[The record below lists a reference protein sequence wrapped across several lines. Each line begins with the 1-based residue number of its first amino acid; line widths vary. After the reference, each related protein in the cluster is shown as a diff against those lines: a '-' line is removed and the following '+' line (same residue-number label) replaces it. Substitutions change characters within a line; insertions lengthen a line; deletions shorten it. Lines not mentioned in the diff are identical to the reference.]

1 MRRISSGLSW
11 LFLLPLCM
19 PCVAANPRTDAL
31 PRTEGQIEVAGLA
44 SRVLIDR
51 DDLGIPSISGE
62 SLLDVVRAQGFLHG
76 QERFVQMD
84 MTRRLAAGELAA
96 LVGPLMLDADRKYRA
111 YRFRSVA
118 RRVINRMRP
127 DHRELLRAYTEG
139 VNEGLDD
146 LEALPLEYQFLQSNP
161 QVWKEEDSILVMLM
175 MYDMLQGSARMEGM
189 LGVMREALPE
199 ALFTFLTPLR
209 TRFDVPILPDR
220 TRKESS
226 SYKPVAI
233 PGPDVI
239 DVRRRVGNND
249 QDEAERLVDAKR
261 IDVGPHEM
269 SLGLVD
275 VSEIVIG
282 SNNWAVAG
290 QRSLHGGAILANDMH
305 LALTSPGI
313 WYRAEMNWPNRSVS
327 GLTLPGLPGLITGS
341 NGDVAWGFTNTEGDF
356 QDLIIIEVHP
366 ENPDLYRTS
375 DGWRPFEKIIET
387 IKVRG
392 RKAVKLTL
400 RSTMWGIVTS
410 HDYKG
415 RPLVM
420 RWVALMPEAINLNLL
435 DLLEVESLD
444 EAMMTARNL
453 GMPSQNI
460 LFADRAGRIGWIV
473 SGYLPQR
480 QGFRGMFSQSWADG
494 TIGWN
499 GKLSEKLRPSLVD
512 PAGGILFTANNR
524 TVDNDNSLLIGHA
537 WASGYRAQRIAELL
551 DSQGLFDE
559 RDLLDMQLDTRTKV
573 FDFYRD
579 LILETTPGPPGLPG
593 TPRAFDTRLVKVRAI
608 VKSWNGTADIDQ
620 PALRLLAAFRRTVH
634 AKLFAPLIQE
644 CRRLDENF
652 RYRWSFSEEIV
663 RRILEERPAHLLAKQ
678 YADWSAF
685 INSAFLDTLDDLARR
700 NPDIS
705 LQTPWGK
712 TNRASI
718 GHPMSDLM
726 PQMATALR
734 MPDDPLPGHW
744 SAVRM
749 ATPRFGASARMVV
762 SPGRE
767 AFGILHM
774 PSGQSGDPL
783 SPHFRDGHD
792 AWVRGLPT
800 SFLPGESVSTLTLVP
815 ANRGGGN

>member
-11 LFLLPLCM
+11 LVLLLLSV
-19 PCVAANPRTDAL
+19 PCAAANPRADA
-31 PRTEGQIEVAGLA
+31 PARTEGQLEVAGLA
-44 SRVLIDR
+44 SPVLIDR
-51 DDLGIPSISGE
+51 DDLGIPSITGE

-84 MTRRLAAGELAA
+84 MIRRLAAGELAA
-96 LVGPLMLDADRKYRA
+96 LVGPLMLDADRRYRT
-111 YRFRSVA
+111 YRFRNVA
-118 RRVINRMRP
+118 TRVIDRMKP
-127 DHRELLRAYTEG
+127 DHRKLLRAYTEG
-139 VNEGLDD
+139 VNDGLDD
-146 LEALPLEYQFLQSNP
+146 LEAFPLEYQILQSSP
-161 QVWKEEDSILVMLM
+161 QAWEEEDSILVMLM
-175 MYDMLQGSARMEGM
+175 MFDMLQGSARMEGM

-220 TRKESS
+220 SRKASS
-226 SYKPVAI
+226 SYEPVAI

-239 DVRRRVGNND
+239 DVRRRVGKND
-249 QDEAERLVDAKR
+249 QQGTERMVNAKR
-261 IDVGPHEM
+261 SDLAPHEK
-269 SLGLVD
+269 LLNLVD
-275 VSEIVIG
+275 VSELVIG
-282 SNNWAVAG
+282 SNNWAVSG
-290 QRSLHGGAILANDMH
+290 PRSLHGGAILANDMH

-327 GLTLPGLPGLITGS
+327 GLTLPGMPGLVTGS

-366 ENPDLYRTS
+366 ENPDLYRTP
-375 DGWRPFEKIIET
+375 DGWTPFKKITET
-387 IKVRG
+387 IKVRS
-392 RKAVKLTL
+392 RKAVRLTL
-400 RSTMWGIVTS
+400 KSTKWGIVTN
-410 HDYKG
+410 HDHNG

-420 RWVALMPEAINLNLL
+420 KWVALMPEAINLNLL
-435 DLLEVESLD
+435 DLLEVESLE
-444 EAMMTARNL
+444 EAMMTARSL

-460 LFADRAGRIGWIV
+460 LFADRVGRIGWIV

-480 QGFRGMFSQSWADG
+480 RGFRGMFSQSWADG

-499 GKLSEKLRPSLVD
+499 GKLSESLRPSLVD
-512 PAGGILFTANNR
+512 PVGGVLFSANNR

-551 DSQGLFDE
+551 DSQRLFDE
-559 RDLLDMQLDTRTKV
+559 RDLLNMQLDTRTKV

-579 LILETTPGPPGLPG
+579 LILEAAPGGNSD
-593 TPRAFDTRLVKVRAI
+593 PRIINAQAI
-608 VKSWNGTADIDQ
+608 VRGWNGTADIDQ
-620 PALRLLAAFRRTVH
+620 LALRLLAAFRRTVH

-663 RRILEERPAHLLAKQ
+663 RRILEERPAHLLANQ

-685 INSAFLDTLDDLARR
+685 LQSALLDTLDDLVRR

-718 GHPMSDLM
+718 GHPMSQMM

-744 SAVRM
+744 TAVRM

-767 AFGILHM
+767 ASGILHM

-792 AWVRGLPT
+792 AWVKGLPT

-815 ANRGGGN
+815 AK

>member
-1 MRRISSGLSW
+1 M
-11 LFLLPLCM
+11 
-19 PCVAANPRTDAL
+19 AANPRTDAL

-51 DDLGIPSISGE
+51 DDLGIPSITGE

-239 DVRRRVGNND
+239 DVRRRAGNND

-313 WYRAEMNWPNRSVS
+313 WYRAEMN
-327 GLTLPGLPGLITGS
+327 
-341 NGDVAWGFTNTEGDF
+341 
-356 QDLIIIEVHP
+356 
-366 ENPDLYRTS
+366 
-375 DGWRPFEKIIET
+375 
-387 IKVRG
+387 
-392 RKAVKLTL
+392 
-400 RSTMWGIVTS
+400 
-410 HDYKG
+410 
-415 RPLVM
+415 
-420 RWVALMPEAINLNLL
+420 
-435 DLLEVESLD
+435 
-444 EAMMTARNL
+444 
-453 GMPSQNI
+453 
-460 LFADRAGRIGWIV
+460 
-473 SGYLPQR
+473 
-480 QGFRGMFSQSWADG
+480 
-494 TIGWN
+494 
-499 GKLSEKLRPSLVD
+499 
-512 PAGGILFTANNR
+512 
-524 TVDNDNSLLIGHA
+524 
-537 WASGYRAQRIAELL
+537 
-551 DSQGLFDE
+551 
-559 RDLLDMQLDTRTKV
+559 
-573 FDFYRD
+573 
-579 LILETTPGPPGLPG
+579 
-593 TPRAFDTRLVKVRAI
+593 
-608 VKSWNGTADIDQ
+608 
-620 PALRLLAAFRRTVH
+620 
-634 AKLFAPLIQE
+634 
-644 CRRLDENF
+644 
-652 RYRWSFSEEIV
+652 
-663 RRILEERPAHLLAKQ
+663 
-678 YADWSAF
+678 
-685 INSAFLDTLDDLARR
+685 
-700 NPDIS
+700 
-705 LQTPWGK
+705 
-712 TNRASI
+712 
-718 GHPMSDLM
+718 
-726 PQMATALR
+726 
-734 MPDDPLPGHW
+734 
-744 SAVRM
+744 
-749 ATPRFGASARMVV
+749 
-762 SPGRE
+762 
-767 AFGILHM
+767 
-774 PSGQSGDPL
+774 
-783 SPHFRDGHD
+783 
-792 AWVRGLPT
+792 
-800 SFLPGESVSTLTLVP
+800 
-815 ANRGGGN
+815 